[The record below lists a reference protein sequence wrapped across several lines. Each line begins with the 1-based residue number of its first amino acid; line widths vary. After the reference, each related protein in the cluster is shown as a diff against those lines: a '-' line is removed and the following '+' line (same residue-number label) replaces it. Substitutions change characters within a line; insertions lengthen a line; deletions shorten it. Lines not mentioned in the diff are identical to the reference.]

1 MSKKKELTKAQQ
13 TILDCIVDYIDENG
27 YAPSVRD
34 ICERVNLSSPSTVKR
49 HLDNLCKKGYIKVDS
64 MKARAIV
71 VIKEE

>member
-13 TILDCIVDYIDENG
+13 AIFDCIVDYIDENG

-49 HLDNLCKKGYIKVDS
+49 HLDNLRKKGYIKVDS

-71 VIKEE
+71 VVKEE